1 MSAGRSPT
9 DAVWRQAVVAERA
22 SNELKHVL
30 VMLWDLKECYENVGH
45 EDLVQQAMRCGFPAA
60 GLRAAICMYRVTRAL
75 MLDGAVSQQV
85 CPRMGHRGRQL
96 HCMP

>member
-45 EDLVQQAMRCGFPAA
+45 EDLG
-60 GLRAAICMYRVTRAL
+60 
-75 MLDGAVSQQV
+75 
-85 CPRMGHRGRQL
+85 
-96 HCMP
+96 